1 MSAIKTQNK
10 KHVYDKQRCG
20 CIYSSGHFDLE
31 NTWYI
36 LKALTKSST
45 SPPSANTA
53 AVSSLGFS
61 LGARNCEQKVRDTT
75 MTFLPLWM
83 ESTVCWQCHR
93 QIQGGL
99 LRKVSLQWPQT
110 SPGRTLL
117 ALAPEERTDLE
128 DERPTFSSHREKVLV
143 KREETTW
150 LAKAVTPRKVPCQ
163 EQTTPDIPVS
173 ISTGDMCAH

>member
-1 MSAIKTQNK
+1 MCQQLKTQNK

-20 CIYSSGHFDLE
+20 CIYSLGHFDLE

-75 MTFLPLWM
+75 MTFLPLRM

-110 SPGRTLL
+110 NIIWTHTPCSGPGR
-117 ALAPEERTDLE
+117 E
-128 DERPTFSSHREKVLV
+128 D
-143 KREETTW
+143 
-150 LAKAVTPRKVPCQ
+150 
-163 EQTTPDIPVS
+163 
-173 ISTGDMCAH
+173 